1 MASSQPAF
9 PASCTGH
16 RSPLEQL
23 SASRG
28 RTTDR
33 ETMTTTGG
41 DSGGPPQRDGPWER
55 ADLRLARP
63 AGLSGQSICRASSRS
78 RRGDVPGERRRVPS
92 APRRLTLPGHPHS
105 AYQVPSPALLALTG
119 LLDSPSPAR
128 GRTCLPQPSRR
139 DARSCR
145 RPWGA
150 VGRLLTSRGQGC
162 VTAAPSLMFVTRD
175 RPVSPGATPTARR
188 CLVSRDNFPVYCD
201 Q

>member
-23 SASRG
+23 LASRG

-63 AGLSGQSICRASSRS
+63 AGLSGQSICRALSRS

-105 AYQVPSPALLALTG
+105 AYRVPSPALLALTG

-128 GRTCLPQPSRR
+128 GRTCLPQPAAFPPGRTLLPEALGRSGAPAHEPRSGLR
-139 DARSCR
+139 DS
-145 RPWGA
+145 GSFLD
-150 VGRLLTSRGQGC
+150 VC
-162 VTAAPSLMFVTRD
+162 VTRQTRVTGSD
-175 RPVSPGATPTARR
+175 PHGPP
-188 CLVSRDNFPVYCD
+188 LSRFQGQFPRIL
-201 Q
+201 